1 MKSSKKVLA
10 FALAA
15 AMVVTAV
22 PATNAQ
28 AASTAKLSA
37 KKATVYS
44 EGYKTV
50 TVKTPKSWKSVKVT
64 ATSNKKSVATV
75 KKTAAKKI
83 KVTGVKPGTAKV
95 TVKVTYKTS
104 TKKNAKAKTKKL
116 TYTLKVAKVGVALSG
131 ESVVAVGSTTKLT
144 NTKKNSSRAK
154 ITYTSSDDTIAKVDA
169 ATGVVTGV
177 KAGKVTIKAKI
188 TVGKDSAET
197 TKDVEVKNVILKSA
211 AQKKASQIVA
221 TFAGDTSKLD
231 KKDIT
236 ITNTANN
243 VVYPVKAI
251 SVAADKKTVKIDT
264 YSEMNDAKEYSVK
277 YDGTEVTF
285 TATDGTVADVGVSTT
300 TIVKGTAGTEV
311 KAQFLDKNQVVV
323 KEFTLSDASN
333 DGSVDFNFTE
343 NKGYTDGNKLVLLNV
358 GDTATAEVTYHTNKY
373 DQTTGA
379 ETGKITK
386 KFTITAVEDDATLSN
401 FNYTINAKNTQVNWN
416 IDVKTDNKLAV
427 KDTAYAFF
435 YIKNSSDA
443 DVTSQYS
450 VESSDKSVLLLDKTP
465 LTSAGDAKGSTGVA
479 VTGVKAGTAYINVLN
494 SDGKVVKSLPV
505 IVQETRKLTNLKF
518 DAMTVNNNATG
529 SSRQLLTSDSE
540 TIKAYDQYESQISI
554 STVDNEVL
562 SAPSAETNHKKGTTN
577 FPVTYTTTGSMIT
590 VNASGLAEGS
600 YQVKLTAHT
609 TDGKCDTNAT
619 VSRVLTVNVVNV
631 TDTPSTASYR
641 LSVSDQKADLAI
653 ASDAVAADFANKAIS
668 TSVSEYQKGA
678 KVSVVSNA
686 AITIKNPDGKVVGQ
700 NGSMS
705 LYSLNST
712 VNAYELATDIKAG
725 TYSVSATA
733 TIGGVDKK
741 FNTTFVL
748 DNTQTKA
755 IAKIDTKAASSQRAT
770 RDAAADAVGLLTELN
785 NSDKFSYTYDG
796 IKQNFS
802 IVSADAKENGK
813 ALYITSVKVVVVN
826 DAGASIVVEC
836 PINTAFTLK

>member
-1 MKSSKKVLA
+1 VLLV
-10 FALAA
+10 ALIL
-15 AMVVTAV
+15 
-22 PATNAQ
+22 PPFIFTNPVFP
-28 AASTAKLSA
+28 TL
-37 KKATVYS
+37 
-44 EGYKTV
+44 
-50 TVKTPKSWKSVKVT
+50 PWKIPCVF
-64 ATSNKKSVATV
+64 
-75 KKTAAKKI
+75 
-83 KVTGVKPGTAKV
+83 P
-95 TVKVTYKTS
+95 VKVTYKTS

-131 ESVVAVGSTTKLT
+131 DSVVAIGSTTKLT

-154 ITYTSSDDTIAKVDA
+154 ITYTSSDDSIATV
-169 ATGVVTGV
+169 ATDGTVTGV

-755 IAKIDTKAASSQRAT
+755 IAKIDTKAASSQTAT
-770 RDAAADAVGLLTELN
+770 RDAAADAVDLLRELN

>member
-1 MKSSKKVLA
+1 MLP
-10 FALAA
+10 FIF
-15 AMVVTAV
+15 
-22 PATNAQ
+22 TNPVFP
-28 AASTAKLSA
+28 TL
-37 KKATVYS
+37 
-44 EGYKTV
+44 
-50 TVKTPKSWKSVKVT
+50 PWKIPCVF
-64 ATSNKKSVATV
+64 
-75 KKTAAKKI
+75 
-83 KVTGVKPGTAKV
+83 P
-95 TVKVTYKTS
+95 VKVTYKTS

-131 ESVVAVGSTTKLT
+131 DSVVAVGSTTKLT

-154 ITYTSSDDTIAKVDA
+154 ITYTSSDDSIATVA
-169 ATGVVTGV
+169 ADGTVTGV
-177 KAGKVTIKAKI
+177 KAGKATITAKI

-755 IAKIDTKAASSQRAT
+755 IAKIDTKAASSQTAT
-770 RDAAADAVGLLTELN
+770 RDAAADAVDLLRELN

>member
-1 MKSSKKVLA
+1 MLLV
-10 FALAA
+10 ALIL
-15 AMVVTAV
+15 
-22 PATNAQ
+22 PPFIFTNPVFP
-28 AASTAKLSA
+28 TL
-37 KKATVYS
+37 
-44 EGYKTV
+44 
-50 TVKTPKSWKSVKVT
+50 PWKIPCVF
-64 ATSNKKSVATV
+64 
-75 KKTAAKKI
+75 
-83 KVTGVKPGTAKV
+83 P
-95 TVKVTYKTS
+95 VKVTYKTS
-104 TKKNAKAKTKKL
+104 TKKSAKAKTKKL

-131 ESVVAVGSTTKLT
+131 DSVVAVGSTTKLT

-154 ITYTSSDDTIAKVDA
+154 ITYTSSDDSIATVA
-169 ATGVVTGV
+169 ADGTVTGV
-177 KAGKVTIKAKI
+177 KAGKVTITAKI

-770 RDAAADAVGLLTELN
+770 RDAADDAVGLLTELN

>member
-1 MKSSKKVLA
+1 MLLVEVILPQTL
-10 FALAA
+10 F
-15 AMVVTAV
+15 
-22 PATNAQ
+22 TNPVFP
-28 AASTAKLSA
+28 TL
-37 KKATVYS
+37 
-44 EGYKTV
+44 
-50 TVKTPKSWKSVKVT
+50 PR
-64 ATSNKKSVATV
+64 
-75 KKTAAKKI
+75 KI
-83 KVTGVKPGTAKV
+83 PCVFP
-95 TVKVTYKTS
+95 VKVTYKTS
-104 TKKNAKAKTKKL
+104 TKKSAKTKTKKL
-116 TYTLKVAKVGVALSG
+116 TYTMKVAKASVALSG
-131 ESVVAVGSTTKLT
+131 DSAVAVGSTTKLT
-144 NTKKNSSRAK
+144 TTKKASSRAK
-154 ITYTSSDDTIAKVDA
+154 ITYTSSDETIATVSEDGTVK
-169 ATGVVTGV
+169 GV
-177 KAGKVTIKAKI
+177 KAGKATITATLKI
-188 TVGKDSAET
+188 GKDTAT
-197 TKDVEVKNVILKSA
+197 ATQDVEVKNVILKSV

-755 IAKIDTKAASSQRAT
+755 IAKIDTKAASSQTAT
-770 RDAAADAVGLLTELN
+770 RDAAADAVALLTELN

>member
-1 MKSSKKVLA
+1 MILPQTL
-10 FALAA
+10 F
-15 AMVVTAV
+15 
-22 PATNAQ
+22 TNPVFP
-28 AASTAKLSA
+28 TL
-37 KKATVYS
+37 
-44 EGYKTV
+44 
-50 TVKTPKSWKSVKVT
+50 PR
-64 ATSNKKSVATV
+64 
-75 KKTAAKKI
+75 KI
-83 KVTGVKPGTAKV
+83 PCVFP
-95 TVKVTYKTS
+95 VKVTYKTS
-104 TKKNAKAKTKKL
+104 TKKSAKTKTKKL
-116 TYTLKVAKVGVALSG
+116 TYTMKVAKVGVALSG
-131 ESVVAVGSTTKLT
+131 DSVVAIGSTTKLT

-154 ITYTSSDDTIAKVDA
+154 ITYTSSDDSIATVA
-169 ATGVVTGV
+169 ADGTVTGV
-177 KAGKVTIKAKI
+177 KAGKATITAKI

-755 IAKIDTKAASSQRAT
+755 IAKIDTKAASSQTAT
-770 RDAAADAVGLLTELN
+770 RDAAADAVALLTELN

>member
-64 ATSNKKSVATV
+64 ATSSKKSVATV

-131 ESVVAVGSTTKLT
+131 DSVVAIGSTTKLT

-154 ITYTSSDDTIAKVDA
+154 ITYTSSDDSIATVA
-169 ATGVVTGV
+169 ADGTVTGV
-177 KAGKVTIKAKI
+177 KAGKATITAKI

-609 TDGKCDTNAT
+609 TDGKCDTNTT

>member
-1 MKSSKKVLA
+1 MLLV
-10 FALAA
+10 ALIL
-15 AMVVTAV
+15 
-22 PATNAQ
+22 PPFIFTNPVFP
-28 AASTAKLSA
+28 TL
-37 KKATVYS
+37 
-44 EGYKTV
+44 
-50 TVKTPKSWKSVKVT
+50 PWKIPCVF
-64 ATSNKKSVATV
+64 
-75 KKTAAKKI
+75 
-83 KVTGVKPGTAKV
+83 P
-95 TVKVTYKTS
+95 VKVTYKTS

-131 ESVVAVGSTTKLT
+131 DSVVAVGSTTKLT

-154 ITYTSSDDTIAKVDA
+154 ITYTSSDDSIATVA
-169 ATGVVTGV
+169 ADGTVTGV
-177 KAGKVTIKAKI
+177 KAGKVTITAKI

-197 TKDVEVKNVILKSA
+197 TKNVEVKNVILKSA

-770 RDAAADAVGLLTELN
+770 RDAADDAVGLLTELN

>member
-1 MKSSKKVLA
+1 MLLV
-10 FALAA
+10 ALILL
-15 AMVVTAV
+15 
-22 PATNAQ
+22 PFIFTNPVFP
-28 AASTAKLSA
+28 TL
-37 KKATVYS
+37 
-44 EGYKTV
+44 
-50 TVKTPKSWKSVKVT
+50 PWKIPCVF
-64 ATSNKKSVATV
+64 
-75 KKTAAKKI
+75 
-83 KVTGVKPGTAKV
+83 P
-95 TVKVTYKTS
+95 VKVTYKTS
-104 TKKNAKAKTKKL
+104 TKKSAKPKTKKL
-116 TYTLKVAKVGVALSG
+116 TYTLTVAKPSIALSG
-131 ESVVAVGSTTKLT
+131 DSVVAVGDTTTLTTTK
-144 NTKKNSSRAK
+144 KASKRAT
-154 ITYTSSDDTIAKVDA
+154 ITYTSSDDSIATVSEDGTVK
-169 ATGVVTGV
+169 GV
-177 KAGKVTIKAKI
+177 KAGKATITATLKI
-188 TVGKDSAET
+188 GKDTAT
-197 TKDVEVKNVILKSA
+197 ATQDVEVKNVILKSV

-518 DAMTVNNNATG
+518 DAMTVNNNANG

-755 IAKIDTKAASSQRAT
+755 IAKIDTKAASSQTAT
-770 RDAAADAVGLLTELN
+770 RDAAADAVALLTELN

>member
-37 KKATVYS
+37 TKATVYS

-64 ATSNKKSVATV
+64 ATSSKKSVATV

-131 ESVVAVGSTTKLT
+131 DSVVAVGSTTKLT

-154 ITYTSSDDTIAKVDA
+154 ITYTSSDDSIATV
-169 ATGVVTGV
+169 ATDGTVTGV

-465 LTSAGDAKGSTGVA
+465 LTSAGDVKGSTGVA

-755 IAKIDTKAASSQRAT
+755 IAKIDTKAASSQTAT
-770 RDAAADAVGLLTELN
+770 RDAAADAVDLLRELN

>member
-1 MKSSKKVLA
+1 MLLVVLILLP
-10 FALAA
+10 FIF
-15 AMVVTAV
+15 
-22 PATNAQ
+22 TNPVFP
-28 AASTAKLSA
+28 TL
-37 KKATVYS
+37 
-44 EGYKTV
+44 
-50 TVKTPKSWKSVKVT
+50 PR
-64 ATSNKKSVATV
+64 
-75 KKTAAKKI
+75 KI
-83 KVTGVKPGTAKV
+83 PCVFP
-95 TVKVTYKTS
+95 VKVTYKTS
-104 TKKNAKAKTKKL
+104 TKKSAKAKTKKL

-131 ESVVAVGSTTKLT
+131 DSVVAIGSTTKLT

-154 ITYTSSDDTIAKVDA
+154 ITYTSSDDSIATVA
-169 ATGVVTGV
+169 ADGTVTGV

-755 IAKIDTKAASSQRAT
+755 IAKIDTKAASSQTAT
-770 RDAAADAVGLLTELN
+770 RDAAADAVDLLRELN

>member
-1 MKSSKKVLA
+1 MLILLP
-10 FALAA
+10 FIF
-15 AMVVTAV
+15 
-22 PATNAQ
+22 TNPVFP
-28 AASTAKLSA
+28 TL
-37 KKATVYS
+37 
-44 EGYKTV
+44 
-50 TVKTPKSWKSVKVT
+50 PR
-64 ATSNKKSVATV
+64 
-75 KKTAAKKI
+75 KI
-83 KVTGVKPGTAKV
+83 PCVFP
-95 TVKVTYKTS
+95 VKVTYKTS
-104 TKKNAKAKTKKL
+104 KKKSAKAKTKKL
-116 TYTLKVAKVGVALSG
+116 TYTLTVAKASVALSG
-131 ESVVAVGSTTKLT
+131 ESVVAVGDTTTLTTTK
-144 NTKKNSSRAK
+144 KASKRAT
-154 ITYTSSDDTIAKVDA
+154 ITYTSSDDSIATVSEDGTVK
-169 ATGVVTGV
+169 GV
-177 KAGKVTIKAKI
+177 KAGKATITATLKI
-188 TVGKDSAET
+188 GKDTAT
-197 TKDVEVKNVILKSA
+197 ATQDVEVKNVILKSV

-323 KEFTLSDASN
+323 KEFTLFDASN

-450 VESSDKSVLLLDKTP
+450 VESSDKSVLLLDKTS

-755 IAKIDTKAASSQRAT
+755 IAKIDTKVASSQRAT
-770 RDAAADAVGLLTELN
+770 RDAAADAVALLTELN

>member
-1 MKSSKKVLA
+1 MLPFIFTNPV
-10 FALAA
+10 FP
-15 AMVVTAV
+15 TV
-22 PATNAQ
+22 PR
-28 AASTAKLSA
+28 
-37 KKATVYS
+37 
-44 EGYKTV
+44 
-50 TVKTPKSWKSVKVT
+50 
-64 ATSNKKSVATV
+64 
-75 KKTAAKKI
+75 KI
-83 KVTGVKPGTAKV
+83 PCVFP
-95 TVKVTYKTS
+95 VKVTYKTS

-116 TYTLKVAKVGVALSG
+116 TYTMKVAKASVALSG
-131 ESVVAVGSTTKLT
+131 ESAVAVGSTTKLT
-144 NTKKNSSRAK
+144 TTKKASSRAK
-154 ITYTSSDDTIAKVDA
+154 ITYTSSDETIATVSEDGTVK
-169 ATGVVTGV
+169 GV
-177 KAGKVTIKAKI
+177 KAGKATIKATLKI
-188 TVGKDSAET
+188 GKDTAT
-197 TKDVEVKNVILKSA
+197 ATQDVEVKNVILKSV

-450 VESSDKSVLLLDKTP
+450 VESSDKSVLLLDKTS

-755 IAKIDTKAASSQRAT
+755 IAKIDTKVASSQRAT
-770 RDAAADAVGLLTELN
+770 RDAAADAVALLTELN

>member
-1 MKSSKKVLA
+1 VLLV
-10 FALAA
+10 ALIL
-15 AMVVTAV
+15 
-22 PATNAQ
+22 PPFIFTNPVFP
-28 AASTAKLSA
+28 TL
-37 KKATVYS
+37 
-44 EGYKTV
+44 
-50 TVKTPKSWKSVKVT
+50 PWKIPCVF
-64 ATSNKKSVATV
+64 
-75 KKTAAKKI
+75 
-83 KVTGVKPGTAKV
+83 P
-95 TVKVTYKTS
+95 VKVTYKTS

-131 ESVVAVGSTTKLT
+131 DSVVAVGSTTKLT

-154 ITYTSSDDTIAKVDA
+154 ITYTSSDDSIATV
-169 ATGVVTGV
+169 ATDGTVTGV

-755 IAKIDTKAASSQRAT
+755 IAKIDTKAASSQTAT
-770 RDAAADAVGLLTELN
+770 RDAAADAVDLLRELN

>member
-1 MKSSKKVLA
+1 MLLV
-10 FALAA
+10 ALIL
-15 AMVVTAV
+15 
-22 PATNAQ
+22 PPFIFTNPVFP
-28 AASTAKLSA
+28 TL
-37 KKATVYS
+37 
-44 EGYKTV
+44 
-50 TVKTPKSWKSVKVT
+50 PWKIPCVF
-64 ATSNKKSVATV
+64 
-75 KKTAAKKI
+75 
-83 KVTGVKPGTAKV
+83 P
-95 TVKVTYKTS
+95 VKVTYKTS

-131 ESVVAVGSTTKLT
+131 DSVVAIGSTTKLT

-154 ITYTSSDDTIAKVDA
+154 ITYTSSDDSIATVA
-169 ATGVVTGV
+169 ADGTVTGV
-177 KAGKVTIKAKI
+177 KAGKVTITAKI

-197 TKDVEVKNVILKSA
+197 TKNVEVKNVILKSA

-755 IAKIDTKAASSQRAT
+755 IAKIDTKAASSQTAT
-770 RDAAADAVGLLTELN
+770 RDAAADAVALLTELN

>member
-1 MKSSKKVLA
+1 MLLV
-10 FALAA
+10 ALIL
-15 AMVVTAV
+15 
-22 PATNAQ
+22 PPFIFTNPVFP
-28 AASTAKLSA
+28 TL
-37 KKATVYS
+37 
-44 EGYKTV
+44 
-50 TVKTPKSWKSVKVT
+50 PWKIPCVF
-64 ATSNKKSVATV
+64 
-75 KKTAAKKI
+75 
-83 KVTGVKPGTAKV
+83 P
-95 TVKVTYKTS
+95 VKVTYKTS
-104 TKKNAKAKTKKL
+104 TKKSAKAKTKKL
-116 TYTLKVAKVGVALSG
+116 TYTLKVAKASVALSG
-131 ESVVAVGSTTKLT
+131 DSAVAVGSTTKLT

-154 ITYTSSDDTIAKVDA
+154 ITYTSSDDSIATVA
-169 ATGVVTGV
+169 ADGTVTGV
-177 KAGKVTIKAKI
+177 KAGKATIKAKI

-609 TDGKCDTNAT
+609 TDGKCDTNTT

>member
-1 MKSSKKVLA
+1 MILPQTLFINPV
-10 FALAA
+10 FP
-15 AMVVTAV
+15 TF
-22 PATNAQ
+22 PWII
-28 AASTAKLSA
+28 
-37 KKATVYS
+37 
-44 EGYKTV
+44 
-50 TVKTPKSWKSVKVT
+50 PC
-64 ATSNKKSVATV
+64 
-75 KKTAAKKI
+75 I
-83 KVTGVKPGTAKV
+83 FP
-95 TVKVTYKTS
+95 VKVTYKTS

-131 ESVVAVGSTTKLT
+131 DSVVAVGSTTKLT

-154 ITYTSSDDTIAKVDA
+154 ITYTSSDDSIATVA
-169 ATGVVTGV
+169 ADGTVTGV
-177 KAGKVTIKAKI
+177 KAGKATITAKI
-188 TVGKDSAET
+188 AVGKDSAET

-653 ASDAVAADFANKAIS
+653 ASDAVVADFANKAIS

-755 IAKIDTKAASSQRAT
+755 IAKIDTKAASSQTAT
-770 RDAAADAVGLLTELN
+770 RDAAADAVDLLRELN

>member
-1 MKSSKKVLA
+1 MSLTCLLCVACVLLV
-10 FALAA
+10 ALIL
-15 AMVVTAV
+15 
-22 PATNAQ
+22 PPFIFTNPVFP
-28 AASTAKLSA
+28 TL
-37 KKATVYS
+37 
-44 EGYKTV
+44 
-50 TVKTPKSWKSVKVT
+50 PR
-64 ATSNKKSVATV
+64 
-75 KKTAAKKI
+75 KI
-83 KVTGVKPGTAKV
+83 PCVFP
-95 TVKVTYKTS
+95 VKVTYKTS
-104 TKKNAKAKTKKL
+104 TKKSAKAKTKKL

-131 ESVVAVGSTTKLT
+131 DSVVAIGSTTKLT

-154 ITYTSSDDTIAKVDA
+154 ITYTSSDDSIATVA
-169 ATGVVTGV
+169 ADGTVTGV
-177 KAGKVTIKAKI
+177 KAGKVTITAKI

-755 IAKIDTKAASSQRAT
+755 IAKIDTKAASSQTAT
-770 RDAAADAVGLLTELN
+770 RDAAADAVDLLRELN

>member
-1 MKSSKKVLA
+1 VSVFDLLLNAGTFCITYSVLYCCRNLIFYVISGSSFLSLASLLYVDYVLLVA
-10 FALAA
+10 IILHQLLF
-15 AMVVTAV
+15 
-22 PATNAQ
+22 TNPVFP
-28 AASTAKLSA
+28 TL
-37 KKATVYS
+37 
-44 EGYKTV
+44 
-50 TVKTPKSWKSVKVT
+50 PR
-64 ATSNKKSVATV
+64 
-75 KKTAAKKI
+75 KI
-83 KVTGVKPGTAKV
+83 PCVFP
-95 TVKVTYKTS
+95 VKVTYKTS
-104 TKKNAKAKTKKL
+104 TKKSAKTKTKKL
-116 TYTLKVAKVGVALSG
+116 TYTMKVAKASVALSG
-131 ESVVAVGSTTKLT
+131 DSVVAVGDTTTLTTTK
-144 NTKKNSSRAK
+144 KASKRAT
-154 ITYTSSDDTIAKVDA
+154 ITYTSSDDSIATVSEDGTVK
-169 ATGVVTGV
+169 GV
-177 KAGKVTIKAKI
+177 KAGKATITATLKI
-188 TVGKDSAET
+188 GKDTAT
-197 TKDVEVKNVILKSA
+197 ATQDVEVKNVILKSV

-755 IAKIDTKAASSQRAT
+755 IAKIDTKAASSQTAT
-770 RDAAADAVGLLTELN
+770 RDAAADAVALLTELN

>member
-1 MKSSKKVLA
+1 MSLASLLYVDYVLLVA
-10 FALAA
+10 IILHQLLF
-15 AMVVTAV
+15 
-22 PATNAQ
+22 TNPVFP
-28 AASTAKLSA
+28 TL
-37 KKATVYS
+37 
-44 EGYKTV
+44 
-50 TVKTPKSWKSVKVT
+50 PR
-64 ATSNKKSVATV
+64 
-75 KKTAAKKI
+75 KI
-83 KVTGVKPGTAKV
+83 PCVFP
-95 TVKVTYKTS
+95 VKVTYKTS
-104 TKKNAKAKTKKL
+104 TKKSAKAKTKKL

-131 ESVVAVGSTTKLT
+131 DSVVAIGSTTKLT

-154 ITYTSSDDTIAKVDA
+154 ITYTSSDDSIATVA
-169 ATGVVTGV
+169 ADGTVTGV
-177 KAGKVTIKAKI
+177 KAGKATITAKI

-755 IAKIDTKAASSQRAT
+755 IAKIDTKAASSQTAT
-770 RDAAADAVGLLTELN
+770 RDAAADAVALLTELN